1 MPKRNEDEDGLKER
15 MVAFKQSYSDWKEP
29 ADGFRKDLEGDLSQL
44 MEQNKLVPAV
54 LESRLKSLLRSVLKV
69 ERYPIREVADLQDFV
84 GLRLVFLLNEE
95 VTKAVKLI
103 RETFDNHRLINKGEE
118 LKFNEFGYRAIHIIA
133 RLPKD
138 WLRVPKYS
146 RFGALQ
152 FEIQLRTLSEHNY
165 AVISSVFQYHQAGT
179 VPPTIQRSLLR
190 LAAILEL
197 VDLEVDRVAREK
209 LAYSAIALKDPRDD
223 VRLNVDLI
231 SRILEGELPKEH
243 RKVDDQY
250 VELFDELTRKGIN
263 TTGQLLGLIKEFR
276 GAAMALN
283 RAAARSL
290 VNGDDPSLTG
300 DLEKARQGVF
310 YSQVGL
316 VWNMLILKNRPSG
329 SADIL

>member
-1 MPKRNEDEDGLKER
+1 
-15 MVAFKQSYSDWKEP
+15 
-29 ADGFRKDLEGDLSQL
+29 
-44 MEQNKLVPAV
+44 
-54 LESRLKSLLRSVLKV
+54 
-69 ERYPIREVADLQDFV
+69 
-84 GLRLVFLLNEE
+84 
-95 VTKAVKLI
+95 
-103 RETFDNHRLINKGEE
+103 
-118 LKFNEFGYRAIHIIA
+118 
-133 RLPKD
+133 
-138 WLRVPKYS
+138 
-146 RFGALQ
+146 
-152 FEIQLRTLSEHNY
+152 
-165 AVISSVFQYHQAGT
+165 
-179 VPPTIQRSLLR
+179 
-190 LAAILEL
+190 
-197 VDLEVDRVAREK
+197 
-209 LAYSAIALKDPRDD
+209 LAYSAIALKDPSDD